1 MFCCWSPWASPEIKR
16 TLTCV
21 AEGQLE
27 EEEEEGGK
35 AGWRGAPC
43 ACHLHCDWGQRAP
56 AERCPLPL
64 TEPEGRTRAARSS
77 PGVAP
82 ARHLHKRA
90 TDQGTPGSAF
100 PTPSEPRSRGC
111 LVLGLRPPLPP
122 ERLVRG
128 PVRLLQAPSS
138 WPAGAEGY
146 HWLLEKEGHFY
157 CLMRSWPGL
166 SPCPLS
172 SSLRHKPK
180 LLPHSQVCA
189 RPIPREYVLEGH
201 ERAP

>member
-27 EEEEEGGK
+27 EEEEEEGGK

-43 ACHLHCDWGQRAP
+43 ACHLHRDWGQRAP

-77 PGVAP
+77 PRVAP

-122 ERLVRG
+122 APCPRASEAPASPLFLASRG
-128 PVRLLQAPSS
+128 RGLSLAFGKGRTFLLSHEVTARPLSLPSQLLSPTQTQAPAS
-138 WPAGAEGY
+138 
-146 HWLLEKEGHFY
+146 
-157 CLMRSWPGL
+157 L
-166 SPCPLS
+166 SGVCPT
-172 SSLRHKPK
+172 
-180 LLPHSQVCA
+180 HSQRICF
-189 RPIPREYVLEGH
+189 RRS
-201 ERAP
+201 